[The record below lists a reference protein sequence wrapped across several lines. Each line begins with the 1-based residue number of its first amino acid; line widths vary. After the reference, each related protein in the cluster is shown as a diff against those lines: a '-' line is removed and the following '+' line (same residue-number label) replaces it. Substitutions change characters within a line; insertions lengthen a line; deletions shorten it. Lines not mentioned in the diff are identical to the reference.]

1 MEIEVKVFNVLE
13 PQSFTSK
20 KDGGVVKKYSF
31 IGKTNEQYPK
41 TICFTCMGD
50 ELWQKLHI
58 MVGKSYSLGINISSR
73 EWNGRWFTEISVW
86 KAVCLEQQ
94 QGNYSQQVKQQD
106 YVQPAP
112 QPTSQQQTMERND
125 DLPF

>member
-20 KDGGVVKKYSF
+20 KDGCVVKKYSF

-41 TICFTCMGD
+41 TICFICMGD

-73 EWNGRWFTEISVW
+73 EWNGRWFTEIGVW
-86 KAVCLEQQ
+86 KAICLEQQ

-106 YVQPAP
+106 YVQPTP

>member
-20 KDGGVVKKYSF
+20 KDGSVFKKYSF

-86 KAVCLEQQ
+86 KAISLEQQ
-94 QGNYSQQVKQQD
+94 QGNNSTQAKQQD
-106 YVQPAP
+106 YVQPMP